1 MDEAAADPVK
11 PPRKRRWP
19 RWVAGIAVLGAVV
32 YAGSI
37 VWISVASAG
46 HTSDAADAPDAP
58 VVIVL
63 GAQIKDGKPMAFLKG
78 RLDAAVELVE
88 AGKAKAVLVSGDAN
102 GGSGDEIAAM
112 TNYLV
117 EQGIDERRIVGD
129 PYGLD
134 TYDTCFRAIH
144 TYGVTKALIV
154 TQGYH
159 VPRAVALCRDV
170 GIDADGGEQRLRVRN
185 SDADQ
190 ERRPGVGPCQTQ
202 GSAGHAVE
210 PGRKGDVAVG
220 GLGPGGAVGSLTRG

>member
-1 MDEAAADPVK
+1 MIIAHRLSTIEGADRIVYLEDGGVEEVGSHEDLIARGGKYSDLWAERSGAEDGGSTERSSHEQTVWFDRRMDEAAADPVK

-46 HTSDAADAPDAP
+46 HTSDAVDAPDAP

-112 TNYLV
+112 TNYLL
-117 EQGIDERRIVGD
+117 EQGIDERRIVG
-129 PYGLD
+129 GSV
-134 TYDTCFRAIH
+134 R
-144 TYGVTKALIV
+144 
-154 TQGYH
+154 
-159 VPRAVALCRDV
+159 PRHL
-170 GIDADGGEQRLRVRN
+170 
-185 SDADQ
+185 
-190 ERRPGVGPCQTQ
+190 
-202 GSAGHAVE
+202 
-210 PGRKGDVAVG
+210 
-220 GLGPGGAVGSLTRG
+220 